1 MKFTSVSVVS
11 ALAATASAHGYVQ
24 QILLGENLVSTWN
37 PYKDASKKV
46 NKITRKFRDNGPV
59 TDGLF
64 TVRQDSGLPPPRPY
78 CRLPESRSNSFDQQ
92 TDAITCNIASDKN
105 NVPSTET
112 ASVPAGSNVKFMWTE
127 WKSDHPGPIMTY
139 LADCGGKCSE
149 FDGSKGNVWVK
160 IDQSGY
166 DASEAIPW
174 ASKRLP
180 EQNSTYTIKLPATI
194 APANTSLGCTNLFD
208 DRHEI
213 LGLQRTNK
221 DGNLAQFY
229 PGCHQITVTG
239 GGATKLPE
247 GIALPGAYKADDTES
262 IFLDY
267 RKVTSYTP
275 PAALFG
281 ATMAGLSD
289 VRVASWEFFHHSTCT

>member
-64 TVRQDSGLPPPRPY
+64 T
-78 CRLPESRSNSFDQQ
+78 

-166 DASEAIPW
+166 DANEAIPW

-194 APANTSLGCTNLFD
+194 APGEYIL
-208 DRHEI
+208 RHEI

-275 PAALFG
+275 PGGPVWGDDGWAQ
-281 ATMAGLSD
+281 
-289 VRVASWEFFHHSTCT
+289 